1 MIVQNCTTAKV
12 TRKLVT
18 TLHFKY
24 RKMYEQSYAAVAKGS
39 SYTEQNRC
47 YGNRQGIKKVLTL
60 SRFPLSLV
68 GIGIDAGRG
77 VQGPGDAEE
86 AADGVA
92 AADAGGLA
100 AVCRRG
106 LAEGGGRDDAGRLRG
121 LRQRRRLLSVLRV
134 LDLLRPLRRLVPHDP
149 ATVTRVCSRCPLAET
164 LLTRSSAISSF
175 ARLVPES
182 VREKSNLSSI
192 NFRNLSDLTIN
203 VNCFDDLLCKFCIN
217 YKYYYLIVTLK

>member
-1 MIVQNCTTAKV
+1 M
-12 TRKLVT
+12 
-18 TLHFKY
+18 
-24 RKMYEQSYAAVAKGS
+24 
-39 SYTEQNRC
+39 
-47 YGNRQGIKKVLTL
+47 LTL

-68 GIGIDAGRG
+68 GIGVDAGRR

-149 ATVTRVCSRCPLAET
+149 ATVTRVCSRCPVAET

-175 ARLVPES
+175 ARLVPDS
-182 VREKSNLSSI
+182 VRDKSNKSSI
-192 NFRNLSDLTIN
+192 DYDTIA
-203 VNCFDDLLCKFCIN
+203 CRTI
-217 YKYYYLIVTLK
+217 Y